1 MVKTSQSSFKICQGS
16 PTSLPVPIQH
26 DSNHKSGFLIK
37 PTESFKIDLNFME
50 PKKNHILKFYN
61 QLKLLKS
68 LTRKG

>member
-37 PTESFKIDLNFME
+37 KQRKPTESFKIDLNFME
-50 PKKNHILKFYN
+50 PKKNHILKF
-61 QLKLLKS
+61 
-68 LTRKG
+68 